1 MLLQAG
7 IDALRAKSQ
16 RQTAY
21 LVALWEALL
30 APLGFTL
37 NSPRDPSR
45 RGSHISLGHAEGLRI
60 DLALINEMNVLPDF
74 RAPDNIRLGIAP
86 LYTSFADIHETIR
99 RLAEVVTN
107 KLYKKYDRAPEVT

>member
-1 MLLQAG
+1 
-7 IDALRAKSQ
+7 
-16 RQTAY
+16 
-21 LVALWEALL
+21 
-30 APLGFTL
+30 
-37 NSPRDPSR
+37 
-45 RGSHISLGHAEGLRI
+45 
-60 DLALINEMNVLPDF
+60 MNVLPDF